1 MTENQ
6 PKQAPTL
13 QNQNIKEK
21 GIQLKK
27 RRGHWCCGI
36 PAIIIMLVIVG
47 ITVSIFV
54 IEKKQA
60 DNISKRD
67 RPEAYSE
74 IFNANFPSNY
84 AVSAED
90 EDKFNQKII
99 ILLQKHD
106 SGTPNYSES
115 GGAELFRPLTA
126 EEAVE
131 SAKLTMKFLKDYYP
145 EGYYL
150 VVNQVLQTP
159 EEHQMFPNLFLHSND
174 EESVIDFLVHELS
187 HMGKFGSSE
196 YSGSG
201 YVIEDKFITLN
212 KLALPPGDELLKY
225 ISEPASLD
233 QDYLNEYRQD
243 IYTTLDEVNSYT
255 KSVRVSRAYSRYK
268 SGGIDENAPQALS
281 RQLYYLSLHLK
292 NIKENHPDLWQAL
305 KQEQG
310 FAYLLSRMISIAE
323 TEIKAAKEEGA
334 DSSLSTDFALSIDR
348 NLFLLQ
354 ENQALFDELYTA
366 TGIDGKDN
374 LQNFTQQELSEF
386 GLNIE
391 KF

>member
-1 MTENQ
+1 MEDQ
-6 PKQAPTL
+6 LKQTPTL
-13 QNQNIKEK
+13 QSQNVK
-21 GIQLKK
+21 GKDKQLKK
-27 RRGHWCCGI
+27 RKWYWCCGI
-36 PAIIIMLVIVG
+36 PVIIVMLVIVG
-47 ITVSIFV
+47 ITVSIFI
-54 IEKKQA
+54 IEKKQK
-60 DNISKRD
+60 DNISN
-67 RPEAYSE
+67 RPIPEEYSE
-74 IFNANFPSNY
+74 IFNANFLPNY

-90 EDKFNQKII
+90 EDKFNQKMIT
-99 ILLQKHD
+99 LLQKYD

-115 GGAELFRPLTA
+115 GGTELLHPLTA

-131 SAKLTMKFLKDYYP
+131 SAKSTMKFLKDYYP

-159 EEHQMFPNLFLHSND
+159 EEHQIFPDFFLRSGE
-174 EESVIDFLVHELS
+174 EESVINILVHELS

-196 YSGSG
+196 YTGSG
-201 YVIEDKFITLN
+201 YVIEDKFIVLN
-212 KLALPPGDELLKY
+212 ELALPPGDELLKY

-233 QDYLNEYRQD
+233 QDYLNENKQD

-255 KSVRVSRAYSRYK
+255 KSVRVSRAYIRYK
-268 SGGIDENAPQALS
+268 SGEIDETRSQALS
-281 RQLYYLSLHLK
+281 RQLYFLSLHLK
-292 NIKENHPDLWQAL
+292 NIKKNHPDLWQAL

-323 TEIKAAKEEGA
+323 TEIKAAEEEGA
-334 DSSLSTDFALSIDR
+334 SRSLSTNFALSVDR
-348 NLFLLQ
+348 NLSLFQ

-366 TGIDGKDN
+366 TGIDDKGD

-386 GLNIE
+386 DLNIE